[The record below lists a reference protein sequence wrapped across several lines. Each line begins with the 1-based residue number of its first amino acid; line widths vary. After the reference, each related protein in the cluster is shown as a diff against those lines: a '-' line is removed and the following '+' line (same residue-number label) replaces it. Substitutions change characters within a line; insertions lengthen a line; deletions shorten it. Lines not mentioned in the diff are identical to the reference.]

1 MMLNTK
7 KRRRRSELRLGI
19 QTDNYEATAYQPRLV
34 LAPGLNFWQVK
45 GAKVVAV
52 LVLLG
57 LGWIGYTIFTT
68 ATFFVYTAEIRGNTA
83 VSAREIYSMS
93 GVDSQ
98 SIFWINP
105 AEVVKRI
112 TRLPNIKTASVML
125 VLPAKVVIEVTERRP
140 ELLWQTGS
148 TLWWVDQEGTVLPP
162 KADLTGMLR
171 IIDDDKQP
179 LEPGYQIEAA
189 IVDGAQTLRVLVPSV
204 EVMRYSK
211 ALGLTVATPEGWPV
225 YLGDGHDIKAKLV
238 VLTAVLADLKERNI
252 TPAYIDMRDP
262 LQPIYRPANLIQLQ
276 PPRPV
281 AIPTRPVLPRSN
293 TERQ

>member
-1 MMLNTK
+1 MLNTK
-7 KRRRRSELRLGI
+7 KRRRRSELRLGA
-19 QTDNYEATAYQPRLV
+19 QTSHYEATTYQP
-34 LAPGLNFWQVK
+34 GLTMVPTIGFWQAR
-45 GAKVVAV
+45 GAKIVGFLA
-52 LVLLG
+52 LLG
-57 LGWIGYTIFTT
+57 LGWIGYAIFTT

-83 VSAREIYSMS
+83 VSVREIYAMS
-93 GVDSQ
+93 GIDSQ

-112 TRLPNIKTASVML
+112 TKLPNIKSASVML
-125 VLPAKVVIEVTERRP
+125 ALPAKVVIEITERRP
-140 ELLWQTGS
+140 ELVWQTGS

-179 LEPGYQIEAA
+179 LEPGYQIEAS
-189 IVDGAQTLRVLVPSV
+189 IVDGAQTLRVLVPTV

-211 ALGLTVATPEGWPV
+211 SLGLTVATPEGWPV
-225 YLGDGHDIKAKLV
+225 YLGDGHEIKAKLV
-238 VLTAVLADLKERNI
+238 VLTTVLADLKERNI

-262 LQPIYRPANLIQLQ
+262 LQPIYRPANLIQLE

-281 AIPTRPVLPRSN
+281 VVPTRPVPPRSN
-293 TERQ
+293 TGRQ